1 MFNGKTKLYLYVGM
15 FGSGKTELS
24 LNTAIFLREK
34 QTHVAIAD
42 IDIISP
48 YFRSRDEKSF
58 LEEMQIKMVTVPE
71 RYMHA
76 DLPII
81 PPEVGG
87 YISNPD
93 FLTVVDV
100 GGNEDGAIVLGSLK
114 NFIDKVE
121 KSTFFVVNIFRPFSS
136 TKSEIISNIDRISR
150 TGKIKI
156 DYLVNNSNV
165 GSETKFDDI
174 KMGEEILTEVS
185 KETSIPLAFTSVDQD
200 MDYEGNLAVFKIKR
214 FMKNPW

>member
-1 MFNGKTKLYLYVGM
+1 MFDGKTKLYLYVGM

-24 LNTAIFLREK
+24 LNTAIFLRKK

-58 LEEMQIKMVTVPE
+58 LEEMQIKMITVPE

-100 GGNEDGAIVLGSLK
+100 GGNEDGAVVLGSLK
-114 NFIDKVE
+114 NFIDKVK
-121 KSTFFVVNIFRPFSS
+121 KSTFFVVNVFRPFSA
-136 TKSEIISNIDRISR
+136 TKAEIISNIDRISQI
-150 TGKIKI
+150 GKIKI
-156 DYLVNNSNV
+156 EYLVNNSNV

-174 KMGEEILTEVS
+174 KIGEEILTEVS

-200 MDYEGNLAVFKIKR
+200 MDYEGNLPVFKIKR

>member
-1 MFNGKTKLYLYVGM
+1 M

-24 LNTAIFLREK
+24 LNTAILLKQK
-34 QTHVAIAD
+34 QTHVALAD

-58 LEEMQIKMVTVPE
+58 LEEMEIKMVTVPE
-71 RYMHA
+71 KYMHA

-93 FLTVVDV
+93 FITVVDV
-100 GGNEDGAIVLGSLK
+100 GGNEDGAIVLGSLR
-114 NFIDKVE
+114 NFIDKAK
-121 KSTFFVVNIFRPFSS
+121 KSVFFVVNIFRPFSA
-136 TKSEIISNIDRISR
+136 TKEEIISNIDRISK

-165 GSETKFDDI
+165 GSETKFNDI

-185 KETSIPLAFTSVDQD
+185 KKIGIPLAFTSVDQD
-200 MDYEGNLAVFKIKR
+200 IDYKGDLPVFRIKR
-214 FMKNPW
+214 FMKTIW

>member
-1 MFNGKTKLYLYVGM
+1 M

-24 LNTAIFLREK
+24 LNTAILLKQK
-34 QTHVAIAD
+34 QTHVALAD

-58 LEEMQIKMVTVPE
+58 LEEMEIKMVTVPE
-71 RYMHA
+71 KYMHA

-87 YISNPD
+87 YILNPN
-93 FLTVVDV
+93 FVTVVDV

-114 NFIDKVE
+114 DFIDKVR
-121 KSTFFVVNIFRPFSS
+121 KSVFFVVNIFRPFSG
-136 TKSEIISNIDRISR
+136 TKEEIISNIDRISQS
-150 TGKIKI
+150 GKIKI

-165 GSETKFDDI
+165 GSETKFNDI

-185 KETSIPLAFTSVDQD
+185 KEIGIPLAFTSVDQD
-200 MDYEGNLAVFKIKR
+200 IDYEGDLPVFRIKR
-214 FMKNPW
+214 FMKTIW

>member
-1 MFNGKTKLYLYVGM
+1 M

-24 LNTAIFLREK
+24 LNTAIFLKNIRS
-34 QTHVAIAD
+34 HVALAD

-48 YFRSRDEKSF
+48 YFRSRDERSF
-58 LEEMQIKMVTVPE
+58 LEEMKIKMVTVPE

-87 YISNPD
+87 YISNPE
-93 FLTVVDV
+93 FLTVIDV
-100 GGNEDGAIVLGSLK
+100 GGNEDGATVLGSLK
-114 NFIDKVE
+114 NFIDKVK
-121 KSTFFVVNIFRPFSS
+121 KSVFFVVNVFRPFST
-136 TKSEIISNIDRISR
+136 TKEEIISNITKISMAGR
-150 TGKIKI
+150 IKI

-185 KETSIPLAFTSVDQD
+185 EMTNIPVAFTSVDENI
-200 MDYEGNLAVFKIKR
+200 DYEGKLPVFKIKR
-214 FMKNPW
+214 FLKNNW